1 MNRPPLKKLF
11 EEKLSIDMP
20 LDQLSLDTIRQGF
33 STLFDR
39 ALLGVQKEGL
49 DLDDVEMNRFLL
61 CRATGKKEFKV
72 PADSLSDLDRLKN
85 SIIQNFRNHDRNSQV
100 DDLYIVG
107 LLVGVITDQ
116 PL

>member
-1 MNRPPLKKLF
+1 
-11 EEKLSIDMP
+11 MP
-20 LDQLSLDTIRQGF
+20 FDQLSLDKIRQGF

-61 CRATGKKEFKV
+61 CRTAQKSEIRI

-85 SIIQNFRNHDRNSQV
+85 SIIQIIRNHDRNSQ
-100 DDLYIVG
+100 DDDIYIIG
-107 LLVGVITDQ
+107 LFVEVITDQ